1 MKLQTKNTW
10 ILITVCVFTF
20 MSVLDSSIVN
30 IALPTISRELSISL
44 THSEWIVSSYLL
56 VICCS
61 LLLFGKL
68 GDTFGKAKIFKMGG
82 ILFIIGSALCGFST
96 NLVMLVIARIIQ
108 AIGSGMTMS
117 NNNGIITETFPP
129 NQRGRAL
136 GMVGAFVSLG
146 AITGP
151 GLGGLLLAQFSWSS
165 IFLVNVPIGILGVLL
180 GYRFLPVHKRK
191 MGETIDYLGFILLS
205 VTILSMYACI
215 QFVQTGTI
223 LQLQVFLLFFLFLG
237 SFLLFVYW
245 EKKVAKPLLQLELF
259 RAKIFSES
267 LLSAFLV
274 FISAFFYT
282 MIMPFY
288 LQDIKGYSPR
298 NAGLIMMVF
307 PIVQV
312 ILAPVAGYLADRY
325 NKRYLTIVG
334 LFLLTLGQISYFAW
348 HLDTTLAV
356 IIPSI
361 ILSSVGNSLFQAP
374 NNTVIMNAVDSKFLG
389 IAGALNALARNLGM
403 VLGVALSTLILTVS
417 ITKMNGH
424 AVSSLTANP
433 SYFVQGMHLAFG
445 FSAVLCSIAFL
456 LTLFAVRKKKK
467 E

>member
-1 MKLQTKNTW
+1 MENTKKQLW
-10 ILITVCVFTF
+10 ILVTVCLFTF

-30 IALPTISRELSISL
+30 IALPTISKELEITL

-68 GDTFGKAKIFKMGG
+68 GDTFGKAKIFKIGG
-82 ILFIIGSALCGFST
+82 VIFIIGSALCGFS
-96 NLVMLVIARIIQ
+96 NSLPMLVVSRIIQ
-108 AIGSGMTMS
+108 AVGSGMTMS
-117 NNNGIITETFPP
+117 NNNGIITETFAP

-151 GLGGLLLAQFSWSS
+151 GLGGLLLAQFSWNS
-165 IFLVNVPIGILGVLL
+165 IFLVNVPIGIIGVLL
-180 GYRFLPVHKRK
+180 GYRILPVRKRTGK
-191 MGETIDYLGFILLS
+191 ERIDYLGFILLAL
-205 VTILSMYACI
+205 TILSMYASI
-215 QFVQTGTI
+215 QFIQSGNIFQWPVFIFTG
-223 LQLQVFLLFFLFLG
+223 LFLG
-237 SFLLFVYW
+237 SCYFFLHW
-245 EKKVAKPLLQLELF
+245 ENRIEKPLLQLSLF
-259 RAKIFSES
+259 SNKIFSES

-288 LQDIKGYSPR
+288 LQDIKGYTAR
-298 NAGLIMMVF
+298 DAGLIMMVF

-312 ILAPVAGYLADRY
+312 ILAPIAGYLADRY
-325 NKRYLTIVG
+325 DKRKLTILG
-334 LFLLTLGQISYFAW
+334 LFLLTLGQASYFLW
-348 HLDTTLAV
+348 QLDTTLTI

-361 ILSSVGNSLFQAP
+361 VLSSIGNSFFQAP
-374 NNTVIMNAVDSKFLG
+374 NNTVIMNTVDPKFLG

-417 ITKMNGH
+417 ITQMNGK
-424 AVSSLTANP
+424 AVTSLTANP

-445 FSAVLCSIAFL
+445 FSAILCTIAFL
-456 LTLFAVRKKKK
+456 LTLFSAKKSKK
-467 E
+467 